1 MGVSATSTPEE
12 LLGREP
18 VKIADEKIYNFVNSK
33 TVLITGGGGSIGS
46 EICRQVA
53 ANNPKKLVLIDVY
66 ENNAYSIQQELIGKY
81 GDKLNLEVYITTV
94 CDYRKINSIFAAEKA
109 GYRSPRRR
117 SQARSSHGDCTRR
130 SGEEQRFR
138 YDEHR
143 SRRYQEQGWQNG
155 AHLHRQS
162 RESDEHHGRDQSVCA
177 R

>member
-1 MGVSATSTPEE
+1 MKTLPIVPEIGNRKSLMGSLRDITPEE

-18 VKIADEKIYNFVNSK
+18 VKIADEKIYNFVNNK

-94 CDYRKINSIFAAEKA
+94 CDYRKINSIFAAEKPDIVVHA
-109 GYRSPRRR
+109 AAHKHVPLMETVPDEAVKNNVFGTLNTARAAIKNKVGRMVLISP
-117 SQARSSHGDCTRR
+117 TKP
-130 SGEEQRFR
+130 
-138 YDEHR
+138 
-143 SRRYQEQGWQNG
+143 
-155 AHLHRQS
+155 
-162 RESDEHHGRDQSVCA
+162 
-177 R
+177 